1 MRALLAGL
9 LLAAAPA
16 TAAPLPPEL
25 AARID
30 ASMRETA
37 SINNWPGITW
47 GIVKRGEG
55 LVHMG
60 SDGFA
65 DAESR
70 RPVEA
75 DTRFRIASMTKSFTA
90 LTIHELAAEGKI
102 RLDDPVVKYV
112 PELAGWGD
120 ALTITDLVHHMAGFV
135 TDDPWGDR
143 QTPLPEPAFTALLK
157 AGVPFT
163 RAPGLTHEYSNLG
176 YALLGRIIRNVTGQ
190 PFEAEIARRRFQP
203 LGMAATTFNLA
214 DVPQDKL
221 ATGWRWEDQR
231 WQREPDMGP
240 GTFGA
245 MGGVITTV
253 PDYARWV
260 DHLLSAWPAA
270 APGTTEPKA
279 RATVRSLL
287 RGEGSPRRINR
298 PGNGNVPTCMVAV
311 VYGGGLRVGDDCQL
325 GRVAFHG
332 GGYPGYGS
340 HMVFAP
346 ETGWGVFVFTNHT
359 YAGATGPAWAAL
371 TAIKEAGLMQADVFQ
386 VSAHLKTAAAGV
398 EQMRRTGRVD
408 GNPALLAMN
417 LLMDR
422 DAAHR
427 AADLAAA
434 QAQAGQCEPAGTL
447 ASSGALE
454 GTLRWRCRGG
464 SLTARLLLAPT
475 QAPQLQAL
483 DWTFERDRP
492 EPEQPGRR

>member
-1 MRALLAGL
+1 VRALLA
-9 LLAAAPA
+9 AALIAVPA

-30 ASMRETA
+30 ASMREMA
-37 SINNWPGITW
+37 GINNWPGIAW
-47 GIVKRGEG
+47 GVVKRGEG
-55 LVHMG
+55 LVHAG
-60 SDGFA
+60 HAGIA
-65 DAESR
+65 DVTSQ
-70 RPVEA
+70 RPVAA
-75 DTRFRIASMTKSFTA
+75 DTRFRIASMTKAFTA

-102 RLDDPVVKYV
+102 RLDDPVAKHV

-143 QTPLPEPAFTALLK
+143 QTPLPETDFTALLK

-214 DVPQDKL
+214 DVPAGQM
-221 ATGWRWEDQR
+221 ATGWRWEDQQ
-231 WQREPDMGP
+231 WTREPDMAP

-245 MGGVITTV
+245 MGGVITSV
-253 PDYARWV
+253 PDYARWM

-270 APGTTEPKA
+270 VPGASEPKA
-279 RATVRSLL
+279 RVTVRSLL

-298 PGNGNVPTCMVAV
+298 PGNGGVPTCMVAV

-346 ETGWGVFVFTNHT
+346 ESGWGVFVFTNHT
-359 YAGATGPAWAAL
+359 YAATTGLAWAAL
-371 TAIKEAGLMQADVFQ
+371 TAISDAGLMQAEAFP

-398 EQMRRTGRVD
+398 EQMLRTGRVE
-408 GNPALLAMN
+408 GNPALLAVN

-427 AADLAAA
+427 AADVAAA
-434 QAQAGQCEPAGTL
+434 KAKSGRCEPAGTL
-447 ASSGALE
+447 AASGALE
-454 GTLRWRCRGG
+454 GTLRWRCQRGTL
-464 SLTARLLLAPT
+464 SARLLLAPT
-475 QAPQLQAL
+475 PMPQLQAL

-492 EPEQPGRR
+492 EAKLPGGR

>member
-1 MRALLAGL
+1 MRALLAAV

-16 TAAPLPPEL
+16 TAAPLPADL

-30 ASMRETA
+30 ENMRA
-37 SINNWPGITW
+37 AANMAPWPGIAW

-55 LVHMG
+55 LVHSG
-60 SDGFA
+60 HHGLA
-65 DAESR
+65 DVASER
-70 RPVEA
+70 KVEA
-75 DTRFRIASMTKSFTA
+75 DTRFRIASMTKAFTA

-102 RLDDPVVKYV
+102 RLDDPVARHV
-112 PELAGWGD
+112 PEMAGWGD

-143 QTPLPEPAFTALLK
+143 QTPLPEAEFTALLK

-176 YALLGRIIRNVTGQ
+176 YAILGRVIRNVTGQ

-203 LGMAATTFNLA
+203 LGMNATTFNLA
-214 DVPQDKL
+214 DVPQGKL
-221 ATGWRWEDQR
+221 ATGWRWEDQQ
-231 WQREPDMGP
+231 WKREPDMAP

-253 PDYARWV
+253 PDYARWI

-270 APGTTEPKA
+270 APGTAEPKA
-279 RATVRSLL
+279 RATIRSLL
-287 RGEGSPRRINR
+287 RGEGSPRGINR
-298 PGNGNVPTCMVAV
+298 PGDGNVPFCRVAV
-311 VYGGGLRVGDDCQL
+311 VYGGGLRVGEDCTM

-346 ETGWGVFVFTNHT
+346 DGGWGVFVFSNNT
-359 YAGATGPAWAAL
+359 YAGPAGLAWAAL
-371 TAIKEAGLMQADVFQ
+371 MAIQEAGLMKADALP
-386 VSAHLKTAAAGV
+386 VSPALQTAAAGV
-398 EQMRRTGRVD
+398 ERILASGRVAAD
-408 GNPALLAMN
+408 PALLAIN

-427 AADLAAA
+427 DAALAAIRSRTGRCDA
-434 QAQAGQCEPAGTL
+434 PLLTAA
-447 ASSGALE
+447 GALE
-454 GTLRWRCRGG
+454 GTLRWRCRNGTL
-464 SLTARLLLAPT
+464 SAQLLLAPT
-475 QAPQLQAL
+475 PSPQLQAL
-483 DWTFERDRP
+483 DWRFEADER
-492 EPEQPGRR
+492 